1 MNTIL
6 VVEDDK
12 EVRDTIV
19 DLLEGA
25 GYSAIPK
32 YNGIEAVSF
41 LESNIPDLVISDVM
55 MPHIDGYQ
63 LLEYFKK
70 LPATAAVPFIFIS
83 AKSSFL
89 DIRNGMLSGADD
101 YITKPFRAKELL
113 QSIETQL
120 KKKEK
125 VDMEF
130 EKISMTISSYLPHEL
145 LTPLISILGY
155 PEIIADEFSELSKS
169 EVLRMLQKI
178 KSAGSRLHKT
188 IRKYLRFTEIQSKLI
203 AKKNSDYSAFAGSS
217 FPAVLI
223 PLICKKNAL
232 EHEREN
238 DLILDIAEAEINI
251 PENDFEFIIDEMLT
265 NAHKFSNQGTFIS
278 VTGKVTGSVYCIN
291 VKDYGRGITKEQLV
305 EILPFVQ
312 HDRNQYQHSGSGLG
326 LVTIKKM
333 MDYYGGEFKLSSV
346 ANEYTVC
353 TVSLPIVCY

>member
-25 GYSAIPK
+25 GYSPIPK
-32 YNGIEAVSF
+32 YNGSEAELF

-55 MPHIDGYQ
+55 MPKVDGYQ

-83 AKSSFL
+83 AKSSLL

-130 EKISMTISSYLPHEL
+130 EKISMTISSYMPHEL

-155 PEIIADEFSELSKS
+155 PEIISDEFSKLSKS
-169 EVLRMLQKI
+169 EIILMLQKI
-178 KSAGSRLHKT
+178 KSAGFRLHKT

-203 AKKNSDYSAFAGSS
+203 AKKNSDDSVSTGSS

-223 PLICKKNAL
+223 PFISRKIAL

-238 DLILDIAEAEINI
+238 DLILDIAEGEINI
-251 PENDFEFIIDEMLT
+251 PEYDFEFIIEEMLT
-265 NAHKFSNQGTFIS
+265 NAHKFSNQGTFIL
-278 VTGKVTGSVYCIN
+278 VAGKVTGSVYCIN
-291 VKDYGRGITKEQLV
+291 VKNCGRGIIKEQLV

-312 HDRNQYQHSGSGLG
+312 HDRNQYQHSGSRFG
-326 LVTIKKM
+326 LVTIKMM
-333 MDYYGGEFKLSSV
+333 MDYYGGELKLSND
-346 ANEYTVC
+346 AYDNTVF
-353 TVSLPIVCY
+353 TVSLPIVGC

>member
-25 GYSAIPK
+25 GYSPIPK
-32 YNGIEAVSF
+32 YNGSEAELF

-55 MPHIDGYQ
+55 MPKVDGYQ

-83 AKSSFL
+83 AKSSLL

-130 EKISMTISSYLPHEL
+130 EKISMTISP
-145 LTPLISILGY
+145 
-155 PEIIADEFSELSKS
+155 
-169 EVLRMLQKI
+169 KI
-178 KSAGSRLHKT
+178 
-188 IRKYLRFTEIQSKLI
+188 
-203 AKKNSDYSAFAGSS
+203 
-217 FPAVLI
+217 
-223 PLICKKNAL
+223 
-232 EHEREN
+232 
-238 DLILDIAEAEINI
+238 
-251 PENDFEFIIDEMLT
+251 
-265 NAHKFSNQGTFIS
+265 
-278 VTGKVTGSVYCIN
+278 
-291 VKDYGRGITKEQLV
+291 
-305 EILPFVQ
+305 
-312 HDRNQYQHSGSGLG
+312 
-326 LVTIKKM
+326 
-333 MDYYGGEFKLSSV
+333 
-346 ANEYTVC
+346 
-353 TVSLPIVCY
+353 

>member
-1 MNTIL
+1 
-6 VVEDDK
+6 
-12 EVRDTIV
+12 
-19 DLLEGA
+19 
-25 GYSAIPK
+25 
-32 YNGIEAVSF
+32 
-41 LESNIPDLVISDVM
+41 
-55 MPHIDGYQ
+55 
-63 LLEYFKK
+63 
-70 LPATAAVPFIFIS
+70 
-83 AKSSFL
+83 L

-169 EVLRMLQKI
+169 EVLQMLQKI